1 VQLSSHASQPELL
14 PRVPVPRAAPRLGP
28 YPGPYAFP
36 YAGPNRPYPELL
48 RSRPARRVRPEPI
61 PRLALAAGTF
71 AIAGALP
78 LALLVGSAVALGGL
92 SGDRGVEWWL
102 YPLLLA
108 PVLQLGGAVALLTG
122 RSWRLLALACLPA
135 TAFFGY
141 LLVQLAVDGPG
152 RGLGWYSFALG
163 APLIGLVL
171 VLLPSPR
178 SWVDGRRRAAIR
190 AGD

>member
-1 VQLSSHASQPELL
+1 V
-14 PRVPVPRAAPRLGP
+14 
-28 YPGPYAFP
+28 
-36 YAGPNRPYPELL
+36 
-48 RSRPARRVRPEPI
+48 
-61 PRLALAAGTF
+61 AAGTF

-92 SGDRGVEWWL
+92 SGDQGVDWWL

-108 PVLQLGGAVALLTG
+108 PILQLGGAIALLTG

-141 LLVQLAVDGPG
+141 LLYQLAAEGPG

-163 APLIGLVL
+163 APLLALLLVL
-171 VLLPSPR
+171 PPSPR
-178 SWVDGRRRAAIR
+178 RWVAARRRAALR
-190 AGD
+190 AAG